1 MILKCYSTAGISITQ
16 DVLRGGC
23 PGGFT
28 SFVLRE
34 KLKNNAVNEGKI
46 GR

>member
-1 MILKCYSTAGISITQ
+1 MLECYSIAGISIIQ
-16 DVLRGGC
+16 GVLRGGC

-34 KLKNNAVNEGKI
+34 KLENNEGKI

>member
-1 MILKCYSTAGISITQ
+1 MMLECYSTGISITQ
-16 DVLRGGC
+16 GVPRGDC

-28 SFVLRE
+28 SFVFRE
-34 KLKNNAVNEGKI
+34 KLENNAVNEGKT